1 VPLWSLPPFETSQE
15 EPICKAAAAAS
26 EAVFNRPA
34 ALYGSGYTSDAGCI
48 RQAGI
53 PTIVVGP
60 GNVDSAHGFNECVD
74 IQNLLDAAKLYAMI
88 IVEWCGI

>member
-1 VPLWSLPPFETSQE
+1 M
-15 EPICKAAAAAS
+15 
-26 EAVFNRPA
+26 
-34 ALYGSGYTSDAGCI
+34 LYASGYTSDAGYI

-60 GNVDSAHGFNECVD
+60 GTPEVAHGFNEYVK
-74 IQNLLDAAKLYAMI
+74 IQDLVDAAKLYAMT